1 MKKFFHNIVNWP
13 VSLVKVTY
21 NEIRLVFTDQAVLL
35 FFFFLP
41 LIYPIIYTLIYNP
54 EVPRDIAV
62 AAIDNCRSTESRDL
76 VRTIDATP
84 EIKIIG
90 YASSIEEAREW
101 KNQKAC
107 YGILEIP
114 ADYSHKLGRGEQA
127 HVQFYSDMSLLLRYR
142 AFLNA
147 LTDVQLATGAEIR
160 QQLINDAGI
169 IADNIGGTPIENEA
183 IMLGDTEQG
192 FASFVIPGIIILILQ
207 QSLVLGV
214 TLMIGTSEDRRRRN
228 RGYDPQ
234 EVKAPISASVLGK
247 AFCYIFIY
255 VPLVLYI
262 IHFIPWMFNL
272 PHIGDLRECFLF
284 AMPLIIA
291 SIFYGM
297 TVSYLVRE
305 REMSLMVV
313 VFTSVVFLFLC
324 GLTWPRYAMN
334 SLWIWIGNTVPCV
347 WGVEGFIRMNSNGA
361 SLEANST
368 QYYAL
373 WILAIIYFVTACLVE
388 WNRRNRWKKVIEEE
402 AELDM
407 TPSLEPNAEPEDEP
421 MNPVAPVTS
430 VAPVAASPYVP
441 EITQTEY
448 PTMGQSIDP
457 SMELPAAEPDVERQ
471 SNAEKPSVEQSDSEN
486 KE

>member
-21 NEIRLVFTDQAVLL
+21 NEIKLVFTDEAVLL

-54 EVPRDIAV
+54 EVPRDIPVAV
-62 AAIDNCRSTESRDL
+62 VDNCRTTDSREL
-76 VRTIDATP
+76 TRSIDATP

-90 YASSIEEAREW
+90 YASSLDEAREW
-101 KNQKAC
+101 KNEKAC

-114 ADYSHKLGRGEQA
+114 ADYSHKIGRGEQA

-142 AFLNA
+142 SFLNA
-147 LTDVQLATGAEIR
+147 LTDVQLATGANIR

-169 IADNIGGTPIENEA
+169 LADNISGSPIENQA

-192 FASFVIPGIIILILQ
+192 FASFVIPGIVILILQ

-214 TLMIGTSEDRRRRN
+214 TIMIGTSEDRRRRN
-228 RGYDPQ
+228 RGRDP
-234 EVKAPISASVLGK
+234 KAVNASISASILGK
-247 AFCYIFIY
+247 AFCYMFIY

-284 AMPLIIA
+284 VMPLIVA
-291 SIFYGM
+291 SIFFAM

-324 GLTWPRYAMN
+324 GLTWPRYAM
-334 SLWIWIGNTVPCV
+334 SQFWIWIGNAVPCV

-361 SLEANST
+361 SLQANST
-368 QYYAL
+368 EYLAL
-373 WILAIIYFVTACLVE
+373 WALAIIYLITAYLVE
-388 WNRRNRWKKVIEEE
+388 WNRRRRWGKVIKED
-402 AELDM
+402 APLDIE
-407 TPSLEPNAEPEDEP
+407 PSLESHADPDSDLNL
-421 MNPVAPVTS
+421 T
-430 VAPVAASPYVP
+430 
-441 EITQTEY
+441 TEL
-448 PTMGQSIDP
+448 
-457 SMELPAAEPDVERQ
+457 ELPAPDP
-471 SNAEKPSVEQSDSEN
+471 SEKN
-486 KE
+486 